1 MAYFNKLGLGSSSE
15 IPAVSRDYYLA
26 GSTTIAKG
34 LKSSRSV
41 FYNRE
46 EKYRRAEVNFPRVYE
61 EELGEKLPTESA
73 GIVVIQQWHYPF
85 DFEIAINPAL
95 KHRCAEQAI
104 MLGKKI
110 MRQPQVFTSR
120 TYWLS
125 AGKRK
130 LERLLDCETVLKQRC
145 CAEAV
150 VRYMKLKG
158 EKLSPLYMG
167 TQLHRTKRFDYPYRV
182 WRLQRDDLSVIYLLV
197 SLLNGAIFELSPED
211 LPDMLEAPAEFK
223 VGAVQFKVLGC
234 GDDYFRG

>member
-1 MAYFNKLGLGSSSE
+1 MAYFNKLGLGYSSE

-150 VRYMKLKG
+150 ARYIKFKNEPLTV
-158 EKLSPLYMG
+158 LYMG
-167 TQLHRTKRFDYPYRV
+167 VQLYADRKFEYPYRV
-182 WRLQRDDLSVIYLLV
+182 WRLQREDSSVIYLLV
-197 SLLNGAIFELSPED
+197 SLLNGAMFELLPQD
-211 LPDMLEAPAEFK
+211 LPDMPEAPDEFS
-223 VGAVQFKVLGC
+223 VGAVLFKVEKG
-234 GDDYFRG
+234 GDYFRG